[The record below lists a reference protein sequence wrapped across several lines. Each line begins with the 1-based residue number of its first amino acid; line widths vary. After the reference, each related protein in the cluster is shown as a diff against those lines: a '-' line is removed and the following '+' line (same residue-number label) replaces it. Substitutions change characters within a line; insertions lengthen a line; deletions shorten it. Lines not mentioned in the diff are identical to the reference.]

1 MNLSFL
7 KLINEQFS
15 KEDDVL
21 PLVVIG
27 TCSLHPVHTA
37 IRKGVDL
44 ILMYLSMTCL
54 RGSSCLLPAV
64 LIMLMLNEKN
74 SLNMLVSSS

>member
-1 MNLSFL
+1 VNLSFL

-27 TCSLHPVHTA
+27 SCSLHPVHTA
-37 IRKGVDL
+37 IRKGVELLPFERVLSRSHL
-44 ILMYLSMTCL
+44 ILMYLPLVCVVQ
-54 RGSSCLLPAV
+54 AV
-64 LIMLMLNEKN
+64 F
-74 SLNMLVSSS
+74 